1 MISKDERLH
10 YQRKL
15 RPYFITSVCILAGGG
30 LLGAV
35 AMSYAPDTSQ
45 YFDENIAGFVRLFRA
60 LPKLELAAA
69 IFLNNTI
76 KALLVAVGGTALGIL
91 PVIFIFA
98 NGAAV
103 GFVLYGSIQSR
114 GLLTAL
120 LAILPHGIFELPAV
134 LLATSMGLLLG
145 RSSIKKLFGSGET
158 AIANEL
164 ALALKFFVR
173 VVVPLL
179 AFAALVEAFVTSVLV
194 NG

>member
-1 MISKDERLH
+1 MISKDERVH
-10 YQRKL
+10 FQRKL
-15 RPYFITSVCILAGGG
+15 RPYFMTSVCILAGGG

-35 AMSYAPDTSQ
+35 AKSYAPDTSQ
-45 YFDENIAGFVRLFRA
+45 YFDQNIAEFVRLFRA

-76 KALLVAVGGTALGIL
+76 KALLVTVGGAALGIL
-91 PVIFIFA
+91 PVIFIFV

-103 GFVLYGSIQSR
+103 GFVLYGSIPSR
-114 GLLTAL
+114 GLLAAL
-120 LAILPHGIFELPAV
+120 LAILPHGIFELPAI

-158 AIANEL
+158 ALAHEL

-173 VVVPLL
+173 IVVPLL
-179 AFAALVEAFVTSVLV
+179 VIAALVEAFVTSVLV
-194 NG
+194 

>member
-1 MISKDERLH
+1 M
-10 YQRKL
+10 
-15 RPYFITSVCILAGGG
+15 TSVCILAGGG

-35 AMSYAPDTSQ
+35 AKSYAPDTSR

-76 KALLVAVGGTALGIL
+76 KALLVTVGGAALGIL

-103 GFVLYGSIQSR
+103 GFVLYGSIQSQ
-114 GLLTAL
+114 GLLTVL

-134 LLATSMGLLLG
+134 LLAASMGLLLG
-145 RSSIKKLFGSGET
+145 NYSIKKLFGSGET
-158 AIANEL
+158 AIGGEL

-173 VVVPLL
+173 IVVPLL
-179 AFAALVEAFVTSVLV
+179 FIAALVEAFVTSVLV
-194 NG
+194 KG